1 MAFNPRG
8 VNYQQLIDA
17 EYQGMARLEQ
27 ANQRKRER
35 EAEIKRQKRSKRSP
49 FQKLVS
55 AGLRGAAAYYTG
67 GLSEK
72 VGGGQLIDKVALGEG
87 AERNEYGDLV
97 GLGSAVATG
106 MSEKSA
112 QDAAGKLATQD
123 RSDQQMM
130 SFLSQYDPKSIPDF
144 LEKKRKTDL
153 ENQQTL
159 SEYRSNPIKSLFDSD
174 PTYETPEYKQYYD
187 PEAIARM
194 VAEKESSPT
203 GVS

>member
-1 MAFNPRG
+1 M
-8 VNYQQLIDA
+8 
-17 EYQGMARLEQ
+17 
-27 ANQRKRER
+27 
-35 EAEIKRQKRSKRSP
+35 
-49 FQKLVS
+49 
-55 AGLRGAAAYYTG
+55 
-67 GLSEK
+67 
-72 VGGGQLIDKVALGEG
+72 GGGQLIDKVALGEG
-87 AERNEYGDLV
+87 AERNEYGDIV